1 MPKTEEIPE
10 NARRTPGDDEASV
23 RRRREPLTRE
33 RIVRT
38 ALRLMDQEG
47 LEAVTMR
54 RIGRELGVEAMS
66 LYRHE
71 PGDRNHVRDKEDIL
85 DGILEMVMA
94 EFEFQEET
102 GDWEADVRAGA
113 RAWRRL
119 MTAHPTVIALFAESK
134 HPASSPERLRP
145 MEWAFDLLRRGGLS
159 DDDVV
164 HAFRAFGGYIMG
176 FVLNEVA
183 NPVPG
188 MGDRDHRAEHEQ
200 LARMLPPDQFPNL
213 VRLLPLLVECDP
225 EVDFEFGL
233 DLLLDGIKAR
243 AARASS

>member
-1 MPKTEEIPE
+1 MPEKLEHLE
-10 NARRTPGDDEASV
+10 NASVEPGQGDGESSTP
-23 RRRREPLTRE
+23 RRREPLTRE
-33 RIVRT
+33 RILRA
-38 ALRLMDQEG
+38 ALHVMDEEG

-54 RIGRELGVEAMS
+54 RLGRELGVEAMS
-66 LYRHE
+66 LY
-71 PGDRNHVRDKEDIL
+71 NHVEDKEAIL
-85 DGILEMVMA
+85 DGILEVVMDD
-94 EFEFQEET
+94 FEFPEET

-119 MTAHPTVIALFAESK
+119 MTAHPTVVALFAESK

-145 MEWAFDLLRRGGLS
+145 MEWAFEILGRGGLS
-159 DDDVV
+159 EIEVV

-176 FVLNEVA
+176 SVLNEVA

-200 LARMLPPDQFPNL
+200 LAGALPATEFPNL
-213 VRLLPLLVECDP
+213 VRLLPLMAECDA

-233 DLLLDGIKAR
+233 DLLIAGLR
-243 AARASS
+243 AKVESSPASNA

>member
-1 MPKTEEIPE
+1 MRKTKEIPK
-10 NARRTPGDDEASV
+10 NTRRTPGDGEASAGH
-23 RRRREPLTRE
+23 RREPLTRE
-33 RIVRT
+33 RIVHT
-38 ALRLMDQEG
+38 ALRLMDEEG
-47 LEAVTMR
+47 LDAVTMR
-54 RIGRELGVEAMS
+54 HIGRELGVEAMS
-66 LYRHE
+66 LY
-71 PGDRNHVRDKEDIL
+71 NHVKDKEDIL

-94 EFEFQEET
+94 ELEYAEET

-134 HPASSPERLRP
+134 HPASSPDRLRP

-188 MGDRDHRAEHEQ
+188 MGDRDHRAEHED
-200 LARMLPPDQFPNL
+200 LARLLPGEEFPNL
-213 VRLLPLLVECDP
+213 ARLLPLLAECDP

-243 AARASS
+243 AARASGA

>member
-1 MPKTEEIPE
+1 MPEKLEHLE
-10 NARRTPGDDEASV
+10 NTSVEPALDDGESSTP
-23 RRRREPLTRE
+23 RRREPVTRD
-33 RIVRT
+33 RILRA
-38 ALRLMDQEG
+38 ALHVMDEEG

-54 RIGRELGVEAMS
+54 RLGRELGVEAMS
-66 LYRHE
+66 LY
-71 PGDRNHVRDKEDIL
+71 NHVADKEAIL
-85 DGILEMVMA
+85 EGILEVVMDD
-94 EFEFQEET
+94 FEFPDET

-145 MEWAFDLLRRGGLS
+145 MEWAFEILGRGGLS
-159 DDDVV
+159 EIEVV

-176 FVLNEVA
+176 SVLNEVA

-188 MGDRDHRAEHEQ
+188 VGDRDHRAEHEQ
-200 LARMLPPDQFPNL
+200 LAGALPPTEFPNL
-213 VRLLPLLVECDP
+213 VRLLPLMAECDA

-233 DLLLDGIKAR
+233 DLLIAGLR
-243 AARASS
+243 AKVDASPATDA

>member
-10 NARRTPGDDEASV
+10 NTKRTAGNGRVSPK
-23 RRRREPLTRE
+23 RRRDPLTRE
-33 RIVRT
+33 RIVRA
-38 ALRLMDQEG
+38 ALQLMDEEG

-66 LYRHE
+66 LY
-71 PGDRNHVRDKEDIL
+71 NHVRDKEDIL

-159 DDDVV
+159 DDELV

-188 MGDRDHRAEHEQ
+188 MGDRDHRAEHEH
-200 LARMLPPDQFPNL
+200 LARMLPPEDFPNL
-213 VRLLPLLVECDP
+213 VRLLPLLAECDS

-243 AARASS
+243 ATRPGS

>member
-1 MPKTEEIPE
+1 VNIGSEAPAK
-10 NARRTPGDDEASV
+10 ARRA
-23 RRRREPLTRE
+23 PLTRE
-33 RIVRT
+33 RIIRA
-38 ALRLMDQEG
+38 ALRAMDEEG

-54 RIGRELGVEAMS
+54 RLGRELGVEAMS
-66 LYRHE
+66 LY
-71 PGDRNHVRDKEDIL
+71 NHVQDKEDIL

-94 EFEFQEET
+94 EFEYAEET
-102 GDWEADVRAGA
+102 GDWETDVRAGC

-159 DDDVV
+159 DDEVV
-164 HAFRAFGGYIMG
+164 HAVRAFGGYIMG

-200 LARMLPPDQFPNL
+200 LARILPAEQFPNL
-213 VRLLPLLVECDP
+213 VRLLPLLAECDS

-243 AARASS
+243 ATRASS

>member
-1 MPKTEEIPE
+1 MPKPEEIPE
-10 NARRTPGDDEASV
+10 NTTRTAGGGESSAAH
-23 RRRREPLTRE
+23 RREPLTKE

-38 ALRLMDQEG
+38 ALRLMDEEG

-54 RIGRELGVEAMS
+54 HIGRELGVEAMS
-66 LYRHE
+66 LY
-71 PGDRNHVRDKEDIL
+71 NHVKDKEDIL

-159 DDDVV
+159 DDEVV

-200 LARMLPPDQFPNL
+200 LARILPSEQFPNL
-213 VRLLPLLVECDP
+213 VRLLPLLAECDP

-243 AARASS
+243 AARASGA

>member
-10 NARRTPGDDEASV
+10 NMERTPGDGEASPK
-23 RRRREPLTRE
+23 RRRDPLTRE
-33 RIVRT
+33 RIVRA
-38 ALRLMDQEG
+38 ALHLMDQEG

-54 RIGRELGVEAMS
+54 RIGRELRVEAMS
-66 LYRHE
+66 LY
-71 PGDRNHVRDKEDIL
+71 NHVEDKEDIL

-94 EFEFQEET
+94 EFEFAEET
-102 GDWEADVRAGA
+102 GDWEADVRTGC

-200 LARMLPPDQFPNL
+200 LARILPAEEFPNL
-213 VRLLPLLVECDP
+213 ARLLPLLAECDP

-243 AARASS
+243 TARAES